1 MLIVLNKIIGIVI
14 LNYLNWQDT
23 LECIESLRK
32 QSSQEFEAVVVDNG
46 SNNESVE
53 KISEWISDDKNIHLI
68 GSEKNL
74 GFANGNNLGINF
86 LKATYSINRILLV
99 NNDVIFD
106 QEDYLEKL
114 SELTYSNNVG
124 AIGTQII
131 GSDGINQNPAYFPT
145 SLKSTVKSLVINCLA
160 FSKIFTFLKRRF
172 FQSMADKVND
182 FSSQENS
189 TVDYSLHGSAI
200 FLTENYLSQMNGLF
214 GGTFLYYEEV
224 ILSITCRKADLKM
237 FYYPSISIYH
247 KEDQSSLQSF
257 QNDDLVRRRFL
268 VKSILSSFKI
278 HFANKKTIGKVI
290 NGSIIYD

>member
-1 MLIVLNKIIGIVI
+1 MRIGIVI

-23 LECIESLRK
+23 LECIDSLRK

-53 KISEWISDDKNIHLI
+53 KISEWIFNDKNIHLI
-68 GSEKNL
+68 EAKDNL

-86 LKATYSINRILLV
+86 LKTKYCIRRVLLV

-106 QEDYLEKL
+106 QEDYVKNLAK
-114 SELTYSNNVG
+114 LTYPSHVG

-145 SLKSTVKSLVINCLA
+145 SLQSTVKSLVINCLA
-160 FSKIFTFLKRRF
+160 FSKIFTYLKRTF
-172 FQSMADKVND
+172 FQSLADKAND
-182 FSSQENS
+182 FSGGGTS
-189 TVDYSLHGSAI
+189 TGDYSLHGSAI
-200 FLTENYLSQMNGLF
+200 FLTENYLNQMDGLF

-224 ILSITCRKADLKM
+224 ILSITFKKAGLTM
-237 FYYPSISIYH
+237 LYYPEISIYH

-257 QNDDLVRRRFL
+257 QNNDLIRRRFL
-268 VKSILSSFKI
+268 VKSILSSFKV
-278 HFANKKTIGKVI
+278 HFANKKTIGNII
-290 NGSIIYD
+290 NVSISSEVRNAN

>member
-1 MLIVLNKIIGIVI
+1 MRIGIVI

-53 KISEWISDDKNIHLI
+53 KISDWISDDKNIHLI

-86 LKATYSINRILLV
+86 LKTKYFIHRILLV

-106 QEDYLEKL
+106 QVDYVEKL
-114 SELTYSNNVG
+114 SKLTYPSHVG

-145 SLKSTVKSLVINCLA
+145 SLQSTVKSLVINCLA

-172 FQSMADKVND
+172 FQSIADKAND
-182 FSSQENS
+182 FSGRGTSNG
-189 TVDYSLHGSAI
+189 DYSLHGSVI
-200 FLTENYLSQMNGLF
+200 FLTENYLNLMDGLF

-224 ILSITCRKADLKM
+224 ILSITFKKAGLTM
-237 FYYPSISIYH
+237 LYYPEISIYH

-257 QNDDLVRRRFL
+257 QNNDLVRRRFL
-268 VKSILSSFKI
+268 VKSIISSLRV

-290 NGSIIYD
+290 NLSISSEVRNAN

>member
-1 MLIVLNKIIGIVI
+1 MRIGIVI

-23 LECIESLRK
+23 LECIDSLRK

-46 SNNESVE
+46 SNNESVK
-53 KISEWISDDKNIHLI
+53 KISEWIINDKNIHLI
-68 GSEKNL
+68 EAKDNL

-86 LKATYSINRILLV
+86 LKTKYCIHRILLV

-106 QEDYLEKL
+106 QEDYVENLAKL
-114 SELTYSNNVG
+114 SYPSHVG

-145 SLKSTVKSLVINCLA
+145 SLQSTVKSLVINCLA
-160 FSKIFTFLKRRF
+160 FSKIFTYLKRTF
-172 FQSMADKVND
+172 FQSMADRAND
-182 FSSQENS
+182 FSGRGAS
-189 TVDYSLHGSAI
+189 TGDYSLHGSAI
-200 FLTENYLSQMNGLF
+200 FLTENYLNQMDGLF

-224 ILSITCRKADLKM
+224 ILRITFKKAGLTM
-237 FYYPSISIYH
+237 LYYPEISIYH

-257 QNDDLVRRRFL
+257 QNNDLIRRRFL
-268 VKSILSSFKI
+268 VKSILSSFKV

>member
-1 MLIVLNKIIGIVI
+1 MRIGIVI

-23 LECIESLRK
+23 LECINSLRK

-53 KISEWISDDKNIHLI
+53 KISEWIINDKNIHLI
-68 GSEKNL
+68 EAKDNL

-86 LKATYSINRILLV
+86 LKTKYSIHRILLV
-99 NNDVIFD
+99 NNDVIFN
-106 QEDYLEKL
+106 QVDYLENL
-114 SELTYSNNVG
+114 ARLTYSSQVG

-131 GSDGINQNPAYFPT
+131 GSDGINQNPVYFPT
-145 SLKSTVKSLVINCLA
+145 SLQSTIKSLVINCLA
-160 FSKIFTFLKRRF
+160 FSKIFTLLKRKF
-172 FQSMADKVND
+172 FQSIADKAND
-182 FSSQENS
+182 FSGSGTSNGN
-189 TVDYSLHGSAI
+189 YSLHGSAI
-200 FLTENYLSQMNGLF
+200 FLTENYLNQMEGLF

-224 ILSITCRKADLKM
+224 ILSITFKKAGLRM
-237 FYYPSISIYH
+237 LYYPEISIYH

-257 QNDDLVRRRFL
+257 QNNDLIRRRFL
-268 VKSILSSFKI
+268 VKSILSSFKV